1 MEQFLSKLK
10 SNDKYPPFGLIAGA
24 ANIIKIYKIDIT
36 NILVPASVANCLSG
50 FNPLLANQQKIKI
63 LQVLQVAHIM
73 LRVSHKIQHF

>member
-1 MEQFLSKLK
+1 MEQILSKLK

-50 FNPLLANQQKIKI
+50 FNPLLANQQKNKNTAS
-63 LQVLQVAHIM
+63 VASCTYN
-73 LRVSHKIQHF
+73 VGSES